1 MANVE
6 QFQNEAPL
14 VTQRTGLLATSSN
27 ALARVREALDQ
38 PGFRRAFPTL
48 LATLTAVAAIV
59 LYLGMQKPEMTTLYS
74 SLSENEKSRVLNAL
88 RNMGVEVQLDPATG
102 EILVPSDEY
111 HQSRISLA
119 AQGLPEFAGDEA
131 GNLDNL
137 PLGISRSV
145 EGVRLRQVQEVELAK
160 SITEI
165 SSVKSARVHL
175 ALPEKSVFVRDQT
188 PPTASVFVSLKNGRK
203 LDKTQVLAI
212 TNLVSSSIPAMS
224 PNNVSIIDQFGNL
237 LSNAPDDPDQVL
249 ADNQLEYRMRL
260 ENIYRNRIQS
270 LVTPIVGSN
279 NVNAQVNLEIDF
291 TRREISQE
299 IVDPDASATLSEQS
313 SLNVTAKKE
322 AIGIPGAISNE
333 PPQEATVNQ
342 EENQAGSALNAAN
355 RNKEDEKFETK
366 SSTELKNYENS
377 KTFETVKNP
386 SNVITRIDAAL
397 LIRDKKVVDPETN
410 EVTYQPVSEEV
421 IEELKSLVKSAL
433 GLKLERGDTL
443 TVTSQ
448 PFVED
453 FDGFEVK
460 WYETPWFRSTVEN
473 SLLVLLIGIVSLGV
487 VRPMLNKILV
497 PTAST
502 NSVMELYAEAETMAE
517 IAAKRATETTAVEVD
532 EGESLDEIKAK
543 LKPKKKGGI
552 SADLLDTANTYDDK
566 VALVRMI
573 VTDEAGR
580 VANVFKQMMR
590 DDLELLK

>member
-14 VTQRTGLLATSSN
+14 VTQRTGLLATSTN
-27 ALARVREALDQ
+27 ALARVREAIDQ

-59 LYLGMQKPEMTTLYS
+59 LYLGMQKSEMTTLYS
-74 SLSENEKSRVLNAL
+74 SLSESEKSQVLNSL
-88 RNMGVEVQLDPATG
+88 KNMGVDVQLNPATG
-102 EILVPSDEY
+102 EILVPANEY

-119 AQGLPEFAGDEA
+119 AQGLPEFSGGDVN
-131 GNLDNL
+131 NLDNL

-165 SSVKSARVHL
+165 SNVKAARVHL

-188 PPTASVFVSLKNGRK
+188 PPTASVFLNLKNGRN
-203 LDKTQVLAI
+203 LDNTQVLAI
-212 TNLVSSSIPAMS
+212 TNLVSSSIPGMN
-224 PNNVSIIDQFGNL
+224 PNDVSIVDQYGNL
-237 LSNAPDDPDQVL
+237 LSNAPDDPDQIL

-279 NVNAQVNLEIDF
+279 NVNAQVNIEIDF
-291 TRREISQE
+291 TRREVSQE

-322 AIGIPGAISNE
+322 AMGIPGAISNE
-333 PPQEATVNQ
+333 PPEEATVNQ
-342 EENQAGSALNAAN
+342 QENQAGAAIN
-355 RNKEDEKFETK
+355 QANKTQDQKFETK

-397 LIRDKKVVDPETN
+397 LIRDKKVIDPETN
-410 EVTYQPVSEEV
+410 EISYQPVAQEV
-421 IEELKSLVKSAL
+421 IQELENLVKSAL
-433 GLKLERGDTL
+433 GIKLERGDTL
-443 TVTSQ
+443 TITSQ
-448 PFVED
+448 PFVDE
-453 FDGFEVK
+453 FDGFEEK
-460 WYETPWFRSTVEN
+460 LYDTTWFRSTVEN
-473 SLLVLLIGIVSLGV
+473 SLLVLLIGVVALGV

-502 NSVMELYAEAETMAE
+502 NSVMELYAEAETMAD
-517 IAAKRATETTAVEVD
+517 IAAKRATETAAVEVD

>member
-14 VTQRTGLLATSSN
+14 VTQRTGILATSSN
-27 ALARVREALDQ
+27 AVARIREAIDQ

-48 LATLTAVAAIV
+48 LASLTAVAAIV
-59 LYLGMQKPEMTTLYS
+59 LYWGMQKPEMTTLYS
-74 SLSENEKSRVLNAL
+74 SLSESEKSRVLNSL
-88 RNMGVEVQLDPATG
+88 KNMGVDVQLDPATG
-102 EILVPSDEY
+102 EILVPADEY

-119 AQGLPEFAGDEA
+119 AQGLPEFSGSEMN
-131 GNLDNL
+131 NLDNL

-145 EGVRLRQVQEVELAK
+145 EGVRLRQVQEAELAK

-165 SSVKSARVHL
+165 SSVKASRVHL

-188 PPTASVFVSLKNGRK
+188 PPTASVFVNLKNGRK
-203 LDKTQVLAI
+203 LDKTQILAI
-212 TNLVSSSIPAMS
+212 TNLVSSSVPGMN
-224 PNNVSIIDQFGNL
+224 PGNVSIVDQFGNL
-237 LSNAPDDPDQVL
+237 LSNSPDDPDQVL
-249 ADNQLEYRMRL
+249 ADSQLEYRMKL

-291 TRREISQE
+291 TRREVSQE
-299 IVDPDASATLSEQS
+299 IVDPDSSATLSEQN
-313 SLNVTAKKE
+313 SLNVTAKKD

-342 EENQAGSALNAAN
+342 EQNQAGLAAN
-355 RNKEDEKFETK
+355 NATNQDEEKFETK

-386 SNVITRIDAAL
+386 TNVITRIDAAL
-397 LIRDKKVVDPETN
+397 LIRDKKVIDPETQ
-410 EVTYQPVSEEV
+410 EVSYEPVAQEV
-421 IEELKSLVKSAL
+421 IQELENLVKSAL
-433 GLKLERGDTL
+433 GIKPERGDTL
-443 TVTSQ
+443 TITSQ
-448 PFVED
+448 PFVEE
-453 FDGFEVK
+453 FDGFEEK

-473 SLLVLLIGIVSLGV
+473 SLLVLLIGIVALGV

-502 NSVMELYAEAETMAE
+502 SSVMELYAEAETMAE
-517 IAAKRATETTAVEVD
+517 VAGKRATETAAVEVD

-543 LKPKKKGGI
+543 LKPKKRGGI

>member
-6 QFQNEAPL
+6 EFQNEAPL

-27 ALARVREALDQ
+27 ALARVREAIDQ

-48 LATLTAVAAIV
+48 LASLTAVAAIV
-59 LYLGMQKPEMTTLYS
+59 LYWGMQKPEMTTLYS
-74 SLSENEKSRVLNAL
+74 SLTETEKSKVLNSL

-102 EILVPSDEY
+102 EILVPTDEY

-119 AQGLPEFAGDEA
+119 AQGLPEFSGNEMN
-131 GNLDNL
+131 NLDNL

-145 EGVRLRQVQEVELAK
+145 EGVRLRQVQEAELSK
-160 SITEI
+160 SIAEI
-165 SSVKSARVHL
+165 SSVKAARVHL

-188 PPTASVFVSLKNGRK
+188 PPTASVFVNLKNGRK
-203 LDKTQVLAI
+203 LDKTQILAI
-212 TNLVSSSIPAMS
+212 TNLVSSSVPGMN
-224 PNNVSIIDQFGNL
+224 PGNVSIVDQFGNL
-237 LSNAPDDPDQVL
+237 LSNAPDDPDQIL
-249 ADNQLEYRMRL
+249 ADSQLEYRMKL
-260 ENIYRNRIQS
+260 ESIYRNRIQS

-291 TRREISQE
+291 TRREVSQE
-299 IVDPDASATLSEQS
+299 IVDPDGSATLSEQN
-313 SLNVTAKKE
+313 SLNVTAKKD

-333 PPQEATVNQ
+333 PPQEAIVNQ
-342 EENQAGSALNAAN
+342 EQNQAGAAANNAAQ
-355 RNKEDEKFETK
+355 EEQEKFETK

-397 LIRDKKVVDPETN
+397 LIRDKKVVDPETQ
-410 EVTYQPVSEEV
+410 EVTYEPVAAEV
-421 IEELKSLVKSAL
+421 IQELENLVKSAL
-433 GLKLERGDTL
+433 GIKIERGDTL
-443 TVTSQ
+443 TITSQ
-448 PFVED
+448 PFVEE
-453 FDGFEVK
+453 FNGFEEK
-460 WYETPWFRSTVEN
+460 WYETPWFKSTIEN
-473 SLLVLLIGIVSLGV
+473 SLLVLLIGIVALGV

-517 IAAKRATETTAVEVD
+517 MAAKRATETAAVEVD

-543 LKPKKKGGI
+543 LKPKKRAGI